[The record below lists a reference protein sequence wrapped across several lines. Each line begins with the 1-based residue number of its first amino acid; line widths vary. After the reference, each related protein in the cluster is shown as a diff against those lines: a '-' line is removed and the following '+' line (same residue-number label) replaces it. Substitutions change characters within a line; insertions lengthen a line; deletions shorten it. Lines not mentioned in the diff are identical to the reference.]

1 MEPNGG
7 GQERTSGRTLD
18 LLISHT
24 LREQLKRME
33 NEEPLTKRDLHLES
47 QIRIERTVKAKSD
60 VKKTIAKKL
69 QKGCSCSSDKLKNLI
84 TGFFPVLYWL
94 PRYKL
99 KEWILGDTISGILVA
114 VVIVPQAIAYALL
127 AGLETSASLYT
138 SFFSCIIY
146 FLMGTSRHISVGIF
160 SLICLIVGQVVDR
173 ELLLAGFEVDEDSK
187 VMPLGMSNANNWNI
201 TNDNASMK
209 MNVTLPGLLSFECDK
224 KCYAV
229 SVSAALTF
237 MCGIYQLLM
246 AIFHLGFVSKYLSE
260 PLLDGFATGASI
272 TIVTMQVKYLIGV
285 KLPRSH
291 GPGSVVVTWINIF
304 KNIHK
309 TNLCD
314 LITTAICMPLL
325 IASKELGE
333 RYKNKLK
340 FPFPMEL
347 TIVVIATLISH
358 FVNLNELYGS
368 SITGP
373 IPTGFLPPKVPSLY
387 LLPRVAIDA
396 ITLAIISFAF
406 TISLAELFAKKHGYT
421 IHANQETYAL
431 GFCNVIQSFFHSYA
445 SSATL
450 VKTLV
455 KDSSGCQ
462 TQLSSLVSAVLVL
475 MLLLFLAPVFYS
487 LQKCVL
493 ASIII
498 VSLRGA
504 LMKFRDLPKLWK
516 MSKIDTVVWWVTMLS
531 VVLISTELGLF
542 TGVTFSI
549 LCVIVRTQLP
559 RTALLGRMQDSTLYE
574 DQSEYNNL
582 TSVPQIKIFRFE
594 AALYYANKDY
604 FLDSLMKKVG
614 LNPALEIAKQKKAES
629 KQNEKKKAG
638 KTFSGN
644 INQEQSIVIKEMIP
658 KNYNF
663 HTIILDCSTIQFLDT
678 VGINTMKM
686 VLQDYND
693 IGIRILLARCNPSV
707 IDSLSRGE
715 YFGENCKEMYTLL
728 FYSVDAAVQYAE
740 AQWSASGNSTL

>member
-1 MEPNGG
+1 
-7 GQERTSGRTLD
+7 
-18 LLISHT
+18 
-24 LREQLKRME
+24 ME
-33 NEEPLTKRDLHLES
+33 NEEQMTKMELHLES
-47 QIRIERTVKAKSD
+47 QIRIERTVKEEVD
-60 VKKTIAKKL
+60 TKKTIEKKL
-69 QKGCSCSSDKLKNLI
+69 RENCSCSLDKLKNFI
-84 TGFFPVLYWL
+84 IGFFPVLHWL
-94 PRYKL
+94 PRYKF
-99 KEWILGDTISGILVA
+99 KEWILGDTISGLLVA

-127 AGLETSASLYT
+127 AGLETSSSLYA

-160 SLICLIVGQVVDR
+160 SLICLLVGQVVDR
-173 ELLLAGFEVDEDSK
+173 ELLLAGYEVEDFTVLPSA
-187 VMPLGMSNANNWNI
+187 MNNANNWTSSNVTTSMIMNI
-201 TNDNASMK
+201 TFPGSMN
-209 MNVTLPGLLSFECDK
+209 MECDR
-224 KCYAV
+224 KCYAI

-237 MCGIYQLLM
+237 MCGVYQLLM

-325 IASKELGE
+325 VVSKELGE
-333 RYKNKLK
+333 RYKDKCK

-347 TIVVIATLISH
+347 TIVVIATIISH
-358 FVNLNELYGS
+358 FVNLNEIYGS

-373 IPTGFLPPKVPSLY
+373 IPTGFLPPTVPSLTI
-387 LLPRVAIDA
+387 LPRVAIDA

-406 TISLAELFAKKHGYT
+406 TISLSELFAKKHGYT
-421 IHANQETYAL
+421 IQANQETYAL

-504 LMKFRDLPKLWK
+504 LMKFRDLPQLWR
-516 MSKIDTVVWWVTMLS
+516 MSKIDTMVWWVTMLS
-531 VVLISTELGLF
+531 VCLISTELGLF
-542 TGVTFSI
+542 TGVTFSL
-549 LCVIVRTQLP
+549 LCVIVRTQVP
-559 RTALLGRMQDSTLYE
+559 RTALLGRKQDSTLYE
-574 DQSEYNNL
+574 DQAEYNNL
-582 TSVPQIKIFRFE
+582 SSIPQIKIFRFE
-594 AALYYANKDY
+594 ASLYYCNKDY
-604 FLDSLMKKVG
+604 FMESLMRKVG
-614 LNPALEIAKQKKAES
+614 LNPALEMAKQKKAEN
-629 KQNEKKKAG
+629 KRKGKKKSG
-638 KTFSGN
+638 ETFNGN
-644 INQEQSIVIKEMIP
+644 VNQEQPVVIKELIP
-658 KNYNF
+658 KIYNF
-663 HTIILDCSTIQFLDT
+663 HTIILDCSTIQFLDS
-678 VGINTMKM
+678 VGINTMKT
-686 VLQDYND
+686 VLKDYND
-693 IGIRILLARCNPSV
+693 IGITVLLANCNPSV
-707 IDSLSRGE
+707 LDSLSRGQ
-715 YFGENCKEMYTLL
+715 YFGENCKEMDNLL
-728 FYSVDAAVQYAE
+728 FYSVHAAVQYAE
-740 AQWSASGNSTL
+740 VKWSESGNSSL

>member
-1 MEPNGG
+1 MESEA
-7 GQERTSGRTLD
+7 Q
-18 LLISHT
+18 
-24 LREQLKRME
+24 
-33 NEEPLTKRDLHLES
+33 LTKMDLNLES
-47 QIRIERTVKAKSD
+47 QLQIERTVKKVD
-60 VKKTIAKKL
+60 TKKAIKRYL
-69 QKGCSCSSDKLKNLI
+69 QKNCSCSFNKLKNLI

-94 PRYKL
+94 PRYNL
-99 KEWILGDTISGILVA
+99 KEWILGDTISGLLVA
-114 VVIVPQAIAYALL
+114 VVIVPQSIAYALL
-127 AGLETSASLYT
+127 AGLETSSSLYA

-160 SLICLIVGQVVDR
+160 SLICLLVGQVVDR
-173 ELLLAGFEVDEDSK
+173 ELLLAGFEVDEDSQ
-187 VMPLGMSNANNWNI
+187 VTPLMTNNANNWNI
-201 TNDNASMK
+201 SSENTSMR
-209 MNVTLPGLLSFECDK
+209 MNVTIPGLLNIECDR

-237 MCGIYQLLM
+237 MCGVYQLLM

-309 TNLCD
+309 TNFCD
-314 LITTAICMPLL
+314 LITTAICLPLL

-333 RYKNKLK
+333 RYKDKLK

-347 TIVVIATLISH
+347 TLVVVATMISH
-358 FVNLNELYGS
+358 FVNLNEIYGS

-373 IPTGFLPPKVPSLY
+373 IPTGFLPPTAPSLY

-406 TISLAELFAKKHGYT
+406 TISLSELFAKKHGYT
-421 IHANQETYAL
+421 IQANQETYAL
-431 GFCNVIQSFFHSYA
+431 GFCNLIQSFFHSYA

-516 MSKIDTVVWWVTMLS
+516 MSKIDTMVWWVTMLS
-531 VVLISTELGLF
+531 VTLISTELGLF

-549 LCVIVRTQLP
+549 LCVIVRTQVP

-574 DQSEYNNL
+574 DQAEYNNL
-582 TSVPQIKIFRFE
+582 LSLPQIKIFRFE

-604 FLDSLMKKVG
+604 FMSSLMRKVG
-614 LNPALEIAKQKKAES
+614 LNPILEMAKQKKAAN
-629 KQNEKKKAG
+629 KQIEKKKVG
-638 KTFSGN
+638 KTFNGN
-644 INQEQSIVIKEMIP
+644 INQEQPVVLKELIP
-658 KNYNF
+658 KLYNF

-678 VGINTMKM
+678 VGINTMKT
-686 VLQDYND
+686 VLKDYD
-693 IGIRILLARCNPSV
+693 EIGIRVLLANCNPSV
-707 IDSLSRGE
+707 IDSLNRGE
-715 YFGENCKEMYTLL
+715 YFGENCKEMNTLL
-728 FYSVDAAVQYAE
+728 FYSVHTAVQYAE
-740 AQWSASGNSTL
+740 AKQSALGNSSV